1 MANTYR
7 LLIDNLYVQ
16 PLQTP
21 EVEVELP
28 MVITKVDYHYEA
40 TSEQGTIVRHK
51 DSKEM
56 QAPDIDNFTKYEDVT
71 YEDVQDWVRHDQVSE
86 LELYEILD
94 NRISEIE
101 KQKYVKV
108 EKTPW
113 ELAILN
119 IASEEEE

>member
-21 EVEVELP
+21 EIEVELP

-119 IASEEEE
+119 IASEEE

>member
-94 NRISEIE
+94 NRISDLLLLI
-101 KQKYVKV
+101 
-108 EKTPW
+108 
-113 ELAILN
+113 
-119 IASEEEE
+119 

>member
-119 IASEEEE
+119 IPSEEEE